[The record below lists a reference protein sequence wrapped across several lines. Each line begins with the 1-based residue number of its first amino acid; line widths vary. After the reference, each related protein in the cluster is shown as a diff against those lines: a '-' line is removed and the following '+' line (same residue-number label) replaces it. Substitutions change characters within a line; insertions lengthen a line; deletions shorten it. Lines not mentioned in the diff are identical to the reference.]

1 MSEPTLQSTELAP
14 LRRFLLPSLIGAI
27 VFLCPIYHDGA
38 WTILLGVAADAL
50 RAAIG
55 DAMPALLLGIV
66 TLSALLTI
74 AGALSPNLQARYR
87 EHGITR
93 VFSVP
98 LFWIALRLLSTLC
111 AWLIVFK
118 VGPEFVWNEYTG
130 AVALFSLGGTIVT
143 IFLCA
148 SFLLPMLTDYG
159 LMEFFGTL
167 LQPLFRRLFTLPG
180 RAAVDALA
188 SWLAAAAVGVL
199 ITISQYEQ
207 GHYSRR
213 EAIVIATNFSVTSLP
228 FCLFVIEFIGLRE
241 HFFSVYA
248 TIVIIGLCCAILL
261 PRLPPLRGIRPL
273 PGETTA
279 QEKPIENAEGVS
291 LLSRATSAARKRA
304 ASGPN
309 PTEYLA
315 TSAQHVMDI
324 WMGLVPLVVL
334 IGTLGLA
341 LAEFTPVMQ
350 ILSAPL
356 IPVLEWF
363 GLPDARAAAP
373 TFMVGFLD
381 MFLPAA
387 IGQGVESEL
396 TRFVIAAVSLTQL
409 IYLSEV
415 GSLLLRSALK
425 VNVLT
430 LLSIFV
436 MRTLVGFPIAVVAA
450 KLFMA

>member
-1 MSEPTLQSTELAP
+1 MNEAP
-14 LRRFLLPSLIGAI
+14 QHGSDEASLRRFLVPSLLGAA
-27 VFLCPIYHDGA
+27 VFLCPIYYDGA
-38 WTILLGVAADAL
+38 WTILLGVAADSLKAG
-50 RAAIG
+50 IG
-55 DAMPALLLGIV
+55 GAMPAFLLSIV
-66 TLSALLTI
+66 TVSALLTI
-74 AGALSPNLQARYR
+74 AGALNPRLQERYR
-87 EHGITR
+87 EHGVTQ
-93 VFSVP
+93 VFDVP
-98 LFWIALRLLSTLC
+98 VFWLSLRLLGTIC
-111 AWLIVFK
+111 AWLIVFEL
-118 VGPEFVWNEYTG
+118 GPEFIWNEYTG

-159 LMEFFGTL
+159 LMEFIGTL

-207 GHYSRR
+207 GFYSRR
-213 EAIVIATNFSVTSLP
+213 EAIVIATNFSITSLP

-248 TIVIIGLCCAILL
+248 TIVSIGLCCAVLL
-261 PRLPPLRGIRPL
+261 PRLPPLRGIQPL
-273 PGETTA
+273 P
-279 QEKPIENAEGVS
+279 QDKPPLDVQSEDSDKLG
-291 LLSRATSAARKRA
+291 LLSKALVAAKTRA
-304 ASGPN
+304 ATGPDLKQ
-309 PTEYLA
+309 YLA
-315 TSAQHVMDI
+315 TSAKHVMDI
-324 WMGLVPLVVL
+324 WMGLVPLVIL

-341 LAEFTPVMQ
+341 VAEFTPVMQ

-356 IPVLEWF
+356 IPVLQWF
-363 GLPDARAAAP
+363 GLPDADAAAP

-425 VNVLT
+425 INVLT
-430 LLSIFV
+430 LLGIFV
-436 MRTLVGFPIAVVAA
+436 MRTLIGFPIAVLAA
-450 KLFMA
+450 NLFMN

>member
-1 MSEPTLQSTELAP
+1 
-14 LRRFLLPSLIGAI
+14 
-27 VFLCPIYHDGA
+27 
-38 WTILLGVAADAL
+38 
-50 RAAIG
+50 
-55 DAMPALLLGIV
+55 
-66 TLSALLTI
+66 
-74 AGALSPNLQARYR
+74 
-87 EHGITR
+87 
-93 VFSVP
+93 
-98 LFWIALRLLSTLC
+98 
-111 AWLIVFK
+111 
-118 VGPEFVWNEYTG
+118 

-148 SFLLPMLTDYG
+148 AVLLPMLTDYG
-159 LMEFFGTL
+159 LMEFVGTL
-167 LQPLFRRLFTLPG
+167 LQPVFRRLFTLPG

-207 GHYSRR
+207 GYYSRR

-248 TIVIIGLCCAILL
+248 TVVGIGLCCAVVL
-261 PRLPPLRGIRPL
+261 PRLPPLRGLQPL
-273 PGETTA
+273 PEDPVTRSSHGVA
-279 QEKPIENAEGVS
+279 NDNAS
-291 LLSRATSAARKRA
+291 LLGRALFAARQRAATSPNAKQYF
-304 ASGPN
+304 AS
-309 PTEYLA
+309 
-315 TSAQHVMDI
+315 SAQHVMDI

-341 LAEFTPVMQ
+341 VAEFTPIMQ
-350 ILSAPL
+350 TLAAPL

-363 GLPDARAAAP
+363 GLPDATAAAP
-373 TFMVGFLD
+373 TFIVGFLD

-415 GSLLLRSALK
+415 GSLLLRSALNI
-425 VNVLT
+425 NVLT
-430 LLSIFV
+430 LLGIFF
-436 MRTLVGFPIAVVAA
+436 MRTIIGFPIAVVAA
-450 KLFMA
+450 KFFMG